1 MSAVSAVSAA
11 TAFEWTKIR
20 TLRSSFWNLLLFL
33 IITLGIALPTG
44 YYVRITA
51 KDTGASALDPVAA
64 GFSGLRLGLIALVIF
79 GVIIV
84 SSEYSS
90 GTIRSSLTAVP
101 RRGVF
106 YGAKLLAGGAVAL
119 VSSLVVVLTGF
130 FVTQLALGD
139 EFSVALSDDG
149 VLRAM
154 AGGVV
159 YTTLLCLFAM
169 GLATV
174 LRSAAVTI
182 GILLP
187 LFFIVSTILTS
198 IPGVKVVAQF
208 LPDVAGGQ
216 VLYRDPQ
223 PDTVLTPLTG
233 LGVLVLWTAAALIA
247 GYLAVRRRD
256 A

>member
-1 MSAVSAVSAA
+1 MSAVSAAMG
-11 TAFEWTKIR
+11 FEWTKIR

-33 IITLGIALPTG
+33 IITLAIAVPTG
-44 YYVRITA
+44 YYVRVTT
-51 KDTGASALDPVAA
+51 KDTGAGNLDPVAA
-64 GFSGLRLGLIALVIF
+64 GFGGLRLGLIALVIF

-106 YGAKLLAGGAVAL
+106 YGSKLLAGGATAL
-119 VSSLVVVLTGF
+119 VSSVVVVLTGF

-139 EFSVALSDDG
+139 ELGVSLSDDG
-149 VLRAM
+149 VLRAL

-198 IPGVKVVAQF
+198 IPGVRVVAQF

-216 VLYRDPQ
+216 VLYREAQ

-233 LGVLVLWTAAALIA
+233 LGVLVLWTAAALVA